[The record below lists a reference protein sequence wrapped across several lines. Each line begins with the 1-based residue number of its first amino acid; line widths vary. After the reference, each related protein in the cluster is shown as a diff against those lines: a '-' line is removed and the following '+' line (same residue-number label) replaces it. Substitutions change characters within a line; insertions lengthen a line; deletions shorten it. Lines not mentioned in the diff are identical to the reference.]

1 MLTWRFRFEK
11 TRGSSFKNTSQTT
24 PIIAATLAPLQP
36 HACATG
42 HISRHSLTEAQ
53 FGERAANER
62 RRRELSGH
70 GSSNQRRGARAQPRT

>member
-62 RRRELSGH
+62 RRRELSSH
-70 GSSNQRRGARAQPRT
+70 GASPQRRGDGAA